1 MESMEKRK
9 YKSSQSYR
17 IGEQVSLTLITKGQG
32 VYYMIEI
39 CSRSDNQKTIKKKT
53 DQKKQSKTAEK
64 FYGNMVSPQSK
75 CQLLT
80 KLQVTKEFHIY
91 FVIYLK

>member
-53 DQKKQSKTAEK
+53 DQKNNQ
-64 FYGNMVSPQSK
+64 
-75 CQLLT
+75 
-80 KLQVTKEFHIY
+80 KLQRSFMVTWSPHKAN
-91 FVIYLK
+91 VSS

>member
-39 CSRSDNQKTIKKKT
+39 CSRSDNQKTIKKNWS
-53 DQKKQSKTAEK
+53 KKQSKTAEK